1 MGPDY
6 SYSQPS
12 SSDEYDITSLI
23 QAEAE
28 LYGDEAE
35 SNYHIAE
42 PLQYQP
48 QPECDEG
55 IPRICYCGGD
65 PVVAISSTA
74 KDLGRRYFPCPNVD
88 DGDCHIWKWW
98 ENGGTWLLW
107 RRCVSFRHNLG
118 SLRIKE
124 ELQRSKSECL
134 KPREC
139 PYNKGAYLR
148 IRIAVRVTHNTSLT
162 MDKNTSYVNL
172 LFTQS
177 QSSVD
182 LDSPEPF
189 WFGSQ
194 GPEEPVAEPVI
205 ESGVESGG
213 KERRKWSLKEDKI
226 LIGAWLN
233 TSKDAVVSNE
243 QKSGQFWKRIVAYYN
258 ASPHL
263 VGTKPRELGQ
273 CKQRWARINEQVSK
287 FVGCYDAALREQR
300 SGQNDDGVMKAALDY
315 FYNDH
320 SYKFSLEHG
329 WRELRH
335 DQKWCSTYLSNHGGK
350 EKRK

>member
-1 MGPDY
+1 MGQDY

-12 SSDEYDITSLI
+12 SSDEYDITALI
-23 QAEAE
+23 EAEAE

-55 IPRICYCGGD
+55 IPTTCYCGGD

-74 KDLGRRYFPCPNVD
+74 KDPGRRYFTCPNVD

-98 ENGGTWLLW
+98 DVAITEEM
-107 RRCVSFRHNLG
+107 R
-118 SLRIKE
+118 
-124 ELQRSKSECL
+124 ELQTQIRQFKDQGFECEQKVIKLQKTVCALSKK
-134 KPREC
+134 KPGLLQMALQWNYSLVVLGWIC
-139 PYNKGAYLR
+139 
-148 IRIAVRVTHNTSLT
+148 IAVRVTHNTSLT

-172 LFTQS
+172 LFSQS

-194 GPEEPVAEPVI
+194 GPEEPVVEPVI

-213 KERRKWSLKEDKI
+213 KEKRKWSLKEDKI
-226 LIGAWLN
+226 LVGAWLN
-233 TSKDAVVSNE
+233 TSKDVVVSNE

-258 ASPHL
+258 ASPQL

-287 FVGCYDAALREQR
+287 FVGCYDAVQR
-300 SGQNDDGVMKAALDY
+300 A
-315 FYNDH
+315 
-320 SYKFSLEHG
+320 E
-329 WRELRH
+329 
-335 DQKWCSTYLSNHGGK
+335 KW
-350 EKRK
+350 

>member
-1 MGPDY
+1 MGQDY

-74 KDLGRRYFPCPNVD
+74 KDPGRRYFTCPNVD

-98 ENGGTWLLW
+98 DVAITEEMREFQTQLRQLKDQVCLVW
-107 RRCVSFRHNLG
+107 RSCICL
-118 SLRIKE
+118 E

-139 PYNKGAYLR
+139 PYNKCAYLR
-148 IRIAVRVTHNTSLT
+148 ICIAVRVTHNTSLT

-189 WFGSQ
+189 
-194 GPEEPVAEPVI
+194 
-205 ESGVESGG
+205 
-213 KERRKWSLKEDKI
+213 
-226 LIGAWLN
+226 
-233 TSKDAVVSNE
+233 
-243 QKSGQFWKRIVAYYN
+243 
-258 ASPHL
+258 
-263 VGTKPRELGQ
+263 
-273 CKQRWARINEQVSK
+273 
-287 FVGCYDAALREQR
+287 
-300 SGQNDDGVMKAALDY
+300 
-315 FYNDH
+315 
-320 SYKFSLEHG
+320 
-329 WRELRH
+329 
-335 DQKWCSTYLSNHGGK
+335 
-350 EKRK
+350 